1 MTKNRIKPPKE
12 LDLKNAI
19 YEERFLF
26 EKAQVP
32 IVTVSASYRKEL
44 ADKYQAIAHTHS
56 DIVFSRAHYSMAEAI
71 RQQAILTKRK
81 AVISDPINFVS
92 KENWNKIETTE
103 KIGKIIARYKILKDI
118 KDKLNSLVRQSSPVG
133 KAIKK
138 PLLYLTQT
146 TRCPI
151 ISVHYETGNIL
162 VKNGKTVIQ
171 CITDPHIHP
180 QYLESLPSP
189 NITFAVFDEKTKET
203 LLSEAKRLNKK
214 IEDKQVVVTGAFIDP
229 RLNKIGRRKTIF
241 KKNEPINIAITTGGL
256 GTNLKEI
263 KKILESFEKLLK
275 TPEKIRLF
283 LYASTH
289 ADFRN
294 FFEEY
299 AKKNNIRIGNLDDE
313 EARIRILYDDSIID
327 ANENLIK
334 YMFPWAHGIIAK
346 PSGDMAYDAAAA
358 GCFLLFLEP
367 WGSWEENIQK
377 IFIKKKIGFDFNTDN
392 AIGQFQSL
400 LKSGKLKKAMEETSK
415 MDSLY
420 RDGCKN
426 IIDLH
431 ATMPCKKNI

>member
-1 MTKNRIKPPKE
+1 MIENKIKPPQE
-12 LDLKNAI
+12 LDLKKAI
-19 YEERFLF
+19 FEERLLLT
-26 EKAQVP
+26 KAQVP

-44 ADKYQAIAHTHS
+44 ADKYQAITHTAS

-71 RQQAILTKRK
+71 RQQAIGAGKE

-92 KENWNKIETTE
+92 KQDWNKIEFTE

-118 KDKLNSLVRQSSPVG
+118 KDKFNSLVREGSPVG
-133 KAIKK
+133 KAITK
-138 PLLYLTQT
+138 PLLYLTEK
-146 TRCPI
+146 TRCPV

-180 QYLESLPSP
+180 QYLEALPSP
-189 NITFAVFDEKTKET
+189 NITFAVFDEKTKKT
-203 LLSEAKRLNKK
+203 LLKEAGRLNKN
-214 IEDKQVVVTGAFIDP
+214 IEDKQVVVTGALIDP
-229 RLNKIGRRKTIF
+229 RINKIGEAKTIF

-263 KKILESFEKLLK
+263 KNILESFKELLK
-275 TPEKIRLF
+275 PPEKIRLF

-289 ADFRN
+289 VDFRN

-299 AKKNNIRIGNLDDE
+299 ARKNNIRIGNMDDE
-313 EARIRILYDDSIID
+313 EARIRILYGDSIID

-367 WGSWEENIQK
+367 WGSWEENIEK
-377 IFIKKKIGFDFNTDN
+377 IFIKKEIGFDFNTDN
-392 AIGQFQSL
+392 ATRQFQSL
-400 LKSGKLKKAMEETSK
+400 LKSGKLKKAMEKTSK
-415 MDSLY
+415 MEPIY

-426 IIDLH
+426 IIKLH
-431 ATMPCKKNI
+431 ATMPCKKK